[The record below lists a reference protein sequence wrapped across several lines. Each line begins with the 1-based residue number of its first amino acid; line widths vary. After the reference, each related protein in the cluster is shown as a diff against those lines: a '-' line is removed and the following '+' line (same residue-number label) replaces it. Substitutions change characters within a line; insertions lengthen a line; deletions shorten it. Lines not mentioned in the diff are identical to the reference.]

1 MEPYSYSASYLETAL
16 KWLCNRDGLEVAD
29 YMAAHQHDATALELW
44 SYFRS
49 VIDWVGSTFPNYRKK
64 LMKGIPWGILF
75 NQYGKNSYDPA
86 ALEARITELEIDEDV
101 TNQRGIYEYVL
112 GGSERCLSIRVFSER
127 DKRRK
132 YGEQG
137 EKCVRCGKTVEYEKC
152 HGDHITPWSKG
163 GHTTY
168 DNLQILCADCN
179 RTKSAQ

>member
-16 KWLCNRDGLEVAD
+16 KWLCNRDGIEVAD

-168 DNLQILCADCN
+168 DNLQILCG
-179 RTKSAQ
+179 S